1 MINSRDLLRILVDAV
16 VILFLKPHALLLIL
30 YKLFFEMRLNSKLAL
45 RKLQLEQQNLWGFNV
60 FIFSYLFNFNFCKCC
75 DSCLDAAALATMLER
90 TSLLRV

>member
-60 FIFSYLFNFNFCKCC
+60 FFFLIYSILIFANV
-75 DSCLDAAALATMLER
+75 AI
-90 TSLLRV
+90 VV